1 MMTKTL
7 EMVFRNQDGKEV
19 TVRIADPKDDLTK
32 AQVDPVMQDI
42 IAKNVFTTN
51 GGDLVQIVDARIRT
65 GDAVSLA

>member
-1 MMTKTL
+1 MTKTL

-19 TVRIADPKDDLTK
+19 TVRMADPKDDLTK